1 LSAGLVLWGAVPC
14 AGRRRLIRVPLG
26 GSESREKGDME
37 MSFLKKVFGSRKKI
51 PIEVLEK
58 QAREESGLV
67 RDQVIESLIRLQEF
81 RAISQVQSVSSSV
94 ADVIVETL
102 RNLSNDGWSSALSE
116 ALILVALQNN
126 RLPQML
132 DLLQENHHKHP
143 DSIAFY
149 EQLSELVIRWFALR
163 GGNLNDLIRALR
175 YSYDGI
181 SVSTYTTGGYS
192 EGENLLKK
200 LVESFPETEISNDDY
215 EALTKKWFFDKRFLR
230 TTNLDNIRK
239 ILPNTVC
246 T

>member
-1 LSAGLVLWGAVPC
+1 
-14 AGRRRLIRVPLG
+14 
-26 GSESREKGDME
+26 ME

-67 RDQVIESLIRLQEF
+67 RDQVIESLLRAVTDPDTVYAVEAMRALIRLKEF

-102 RNLSNDGWSSALSE
+102 RNLSNIGWSSALSE

-175 YSYDGI
+175 YSYDEI
-181 SVSTYTTGGYS
+181 SVSTYTTGYS

-215 EALTKKWFFDKRFLR
+215 EALTKKRFFDKRFLR

-239 ILPNTVC
+239 ILLTRVRPKG
-246 T
+246 

>member
-1 LSAGLVLWGAVPC
+1 M
-14 AGRRRLIRVPLG
+14 LG

-67 RDQVIESLIRLQEF
+67 RDQVIESLLRAVTDPDTVYAVEAMRALIRLREF

-102 RNLSNDGWSSALSE
+102 RNLSNDGLSSALSE

-239 ILPNTVC
+239 ILLTRVRPKG
-246 T
+246 